1 MNHDQQSGFE
11 QGLPPGMERAKQES
25 RLPTVLIVEDQ
36 QAIAELLL
44 DVLTDSGFD
53 AQRAPSAVDAAA
65 LARKIKADVVLLD
78 VMMPDRNGWDVL
90 KDLRSEEST
99 VDTPVII
106 VSAVYDRAGLHALP
120 AGGPIRFAAKPFD
133 IADLVA
139 TVTELTS

>member
-1 MNHDQQSGFE
+1 MNEDQQGSFDH
-11 QGLPPGMERAKQES
+11 GLPLGMEHQTS
-25 RLPTVLIVEDQ
+25 STRLPTVLIVEDQ

-44 DVLTDSGFD
+44 DVLNDSGFD

-65 LARKIKADVVLLD
+65 LARRMKADVVLLD
-78 VMMPDRNGWDVL
+78 VMMPDRNGWEVL
-90 KDLRSEEST
+90 KDLRAEPAT
-99 VDTPVII
+99 LDTPVII